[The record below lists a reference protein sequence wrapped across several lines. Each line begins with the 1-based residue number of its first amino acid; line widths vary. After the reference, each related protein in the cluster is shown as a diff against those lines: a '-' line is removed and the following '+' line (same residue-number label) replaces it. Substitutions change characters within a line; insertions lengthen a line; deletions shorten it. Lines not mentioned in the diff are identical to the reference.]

1 MMMRKRAIGNDNQA
15 ITKGLQSEG
24 KERRNTLNA
33 GSRCVRH
40 VLVCAQVVIIVVIS
54 LVMSLVYLLLK
65 HGDASPK
72 SITTFLRSQGSNP
85 VLTTATFQTSA
96 VQTDGAPECTSEQLE
111 TIQKHLNLSHKNCLE
126 EQYSQQ
132 CPVTVAT
139 KCFRDSWLQNYYSRT
154 DISVDT
160 FLAVALGCDGGYR
173 SVELLRMGTKDPS
186 IDVASW
192 TIALQ
197 DATSGTTL
205 NTVCA
210 DVPSGSR
217 QVSLLPGASPVRN
230 GFVYCIEESPDI
242 VDAIG
247 VANVNNKAN
256 YATKGLVVHHSRIAG
271 IPGKIYHPKAGSK
284 GPCNTDTQRTEN
296 CVSVPVEKLDD
307 FVKERIGETGVI
319 NVLEITNGYEFDAM
333 IGGINTLKRTEYVLL
348 KFDWRE
354 QWQGM
359 GRSVTSVST
368 MLNKLGF
375 TCYWAGME
383 KLWRITSCPLSQYLS
398 HKFWAHIACANR
410 NLAPSL
416 MAEMETL
423 FLKSLAGE

>member
-1 MMMRKRAIGNDNQA
+1 MMRKRVTGNDIQA
-15 ITKGLQSEG
+15 VNKDLQPND
-24 KERRNTLNA
+24 KERRNTLNS
-33 GSRCVRH
+33 GSRCVH
-40 VLVCAQVVIIVVIS
+40 YVLIIAQVIIILVIS
-54 LVMSLVYLLLK
+54 LVMSLVYLLIK
-65 HGDASPK
+65 NGDVSPK
-72 SITTFLRSQGSNP
+72 LITTFLKSQRSHLVTNT
-85 VLTTATFQTSA
+85 VFKNSA
-96 VQTDGAPECTSEQLE
+96 VKNDGAPECTSEQLE
-111 TIQKHLNLSHKNCLE
+111 TIKKHLNPSHKNCFE
-126 EQYSQQ
+126 EQYNQQ

-139 KCFRDSWLQNYYSRT
+139 KCFRDSWLQTYYSRT
-154 DISVDT
+154 DVSVDS
-160 FLAVALGCDGGYR
+160 FLAVTLGCDGGYR
-173 SVELLRMGTKDPS
+173 SVELLRMGTKDSS
-186 IDVASW
+186 IDVALW
-192 TIALQ
+192 TNALK
-197 DATSGTTL
+197 DATSGTNL

-217 QVSLLPGASPVRN
+217 QVSLLPGSTPVRK
-230 GFVYCIEESPDI
+230 GLVYCIEESPDI

-256 YATKGLVVHHSRIAG
+256 YATKGLVVYHSRIAG

-284 GPCNTDTQRTEN
+284 GPCNTDAQRAEN

-307 FVKERIGETGVI
+307 FVKERISETGVI
-319 NVLEITNGYEFDAM
+319 NILEITHGYEFDAM

-348 KFDWRE
+348 KFDWRD

-359 GRSVTSVST
+359 GRTVTSVSA

-383 KLWRITSCPLSQYLS
+383 KLWRITSCPLSQYLN

-416 MAEMETL
+416 TAEMEKV
-423 FLKSLAGE
+423 FLSTVKE